1 MEQVKT
7 RNKNQKLLRKHKL
20 SFLFN
25 EMEQS
30 ALENYCKKYKVANRS
45 KFMRETIVTAI
56 LTQFDKDYP
65 SLFDDLEAQKEKSYK
80 QGVLTF

>member
-1 MEQVKT
+1 MTKT
-7 RNKNQKLLRKHKL
+7 KLKDQKLLRKHKM

-30 ALENYCKKYKVANRS
+30 ALESYCRKYKVENRS
-45 KFMRETIVTAI
+45 KFIRETVVTAI
-56 LTQFDKDYP
+56 LKQFDKDYP
-65 SLFDDLEAQKEKSYK
+65 SLFDSLEAEKEKSYK

>member
-1 MEQVKT
+1 MAQVKT
-7 RNKNQKLLRKHKL
+7 KNRDQKLLRKHKL
-20 SFLFN
+20 NFLLN
-25 EMEQS
+25 ELEQN
-30 ALENYCKKYKVANRS
+30 AFENYCKKYKVANRS

-65 SLFDDLEAQKEKSYK
+65 SLFDNLEAQKEKSYK

>member
-1 MEQVKT
+1 MTKT
-7 RNKNQKLLRKHKL
+7 RLKDQKLLRKHKM

-30 ALENYCKKYKVANRS
+30 ALESYCRKYKVENRS
-45 KFMRETIVTAI
+45 KFIRETVVTAI
-56 LTQFDKDYP
+56 LKQFDKDYP
-65 SLFDDLEAQKEKSYK
+65 SLFDSLEAEKEKSYK

>member
-7 RNKNQKLLRKHKL
+7 RSKNHKLLRKHKL

-25 EMEQS
+25 ELEQS
-30 ALENYCKKYKVANRS
+30 ALENYCKKYKVDNRS

-65 SLFDDLEAQKEKSYK
+65 SLFDCLEAEKEKSYK